1 MAHQL
6 PPLPYGYDALEPHL
20 DAKTVEIHH
29 DKHHQAYTDKFNTAL
44 EGHPELQEKS
54 SEELLKN
61 LDQVPEDI
69 RGAVQNH
76 GGGYLNHK
84 LFWETMGPDG
94 GGEPEGELK
103 DAIDKSFGDFASFK
117 EKYTQAAA
125 THFASGWAW
134 LSTDSEGNLK
144 VHTTKNQDSPL
155 SEGLTPLLPLDVWE
169 HAYYIKFQ
177 NRRPEF
183 IESWWKVINWKE
195 VEKKFAER

>member
-1 MAHQL
+1 MTHEL
-6 PPLPYGYDALEPHL
+6 PPLPYEYDALEPHL

-29 DKHHQAYTDKFNTAL
+29 DKHHQTYTDKFNAAL
-44 EGHPELQEKS
+44 KGHPELQEKS
-54 SEELLKN
+54 PEELLKN
-61 LDQVPEDI
+61 LDQVPENI

-84 LFWETMGPDG
+84 LFWETMGSDG

-103 DAIDKSFGDFASFK
+103 SAIDKSFENFASFK

-144 VHTTKNQDSPL
+144 IHTTKNQDSPL

-183 IESWWKVINWKE
+183 IESWWKVVSWHE